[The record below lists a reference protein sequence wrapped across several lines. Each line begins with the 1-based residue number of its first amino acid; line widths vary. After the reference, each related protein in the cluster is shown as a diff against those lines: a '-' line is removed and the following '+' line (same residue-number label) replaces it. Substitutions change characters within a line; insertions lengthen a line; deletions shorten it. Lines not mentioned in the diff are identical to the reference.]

1 MARHLAL
8 HSRWI
13 WRSRFL
19 QRQFYTAIPIQG
31 IMRGWDIILSS
42 WIRRQFGT
50 RMNVVTCNLLLLW
63 AEEHPKPGRPD
74 RRQMLTLSLRCYRPC
89 RRQRQEDSFFS
100 FSSRCLSIRRLDCS
114 WILRG
119 SLNTF
124 RFTNEQSSTAFHW
137 VAHYSQGVFP
147 RASDAGC
154 VSMS

>member
-19 QRQFYTAIPIQG
+19 QRQFYTAVPIQG
-31 IMRGWDIILSS
+31 ITRGWDIILSS

-50 RMNVVTCNLLLLW
+50 MMNVVTSSLLLLW
-63 AEEHPKPGRPD
+63 AKDHLIPGRPD
-74 RRQMLTLSLRCYRPC
+74 RRRMVTLSLRCYKPC
-89 RRQRQEDSFFS
+89 RRQRQEHSFSS
-100 FSSRCLSIRRLDCS
+100 FSSRCLSIRRLECS

-119 SLNTF
+119 SLDTF
-124 RFTNEQSSTAFHW
+124 RFRNEQSSTAFHW
-137 VAHYSQGVFP
+137 VAHHSQGVFP